1 MEFKCDVCEKVCK
14 SKAGV
19 AVHKRFA
26 HPVPATEQSLPTTEL
41 KPSNQTATE
50 TPTKIISKRTELAD
64 LPGMGR
70 SKITDLPKWILDDA
84 ERNEIHLHWGTT
96 DRHEQAVALMEKHL
110 LMEGYTICRRYT
122 EDNEDLKQLYG
133 VNPGGGLRRGR
144 LILLECPKHFYEGRQ
159 QQKQDR
165 LDLREK
171 QRIEGFKDKLTS
183 EIQKETQLPMKVT
196 GGELTHEVERR

>member
-1 MEFKCDVCEKVCK
+1 MEFKCDVCGKVCK

-19 AVHKRFA
+19 AVHSRFA
-26 HPVPATEQSLPTTEL
+26 HPVPATEPSPPTV
-41 KPSNQTATE
+41 TATE
-50 TPTKIISKRTELAD
+50 TPPKIISKRIEMAD
-64 LPGMGR
+64 LPGMGG

-84 ERNEIHLHWGTT
+84 KRNDIHLHWGTT

-110 LMEGYTICRRYT
+110 LMEGYTICKRYT

-133 VNPGGGLRRGR
+133 ANPGGGLRRGR
-144 LILLECPKHFYEGRQ
+144 LILLECPNHLYERRQ

-165 LDLREK
+165 LDFREK

-183 EIQKETQLPMKVT
+183 EIQKVTQLPMKVT
-196 GGELTHEVERR
+196 GDGLTHTVERG